1 MTQDRLSRYLSRT
14 ATVYDLLVR
23 YAFYASGVLVMALAL
38 SIGVNVVMRWLFDDS
53 LTWIVEG
60 GEYILLFV
68 TFLAS
73 AHILHENGH
82 ARMLLLVERFSPQR
96 ARLLNLF
103 SSVLGAIVSLVLA
116 WVTTD
121 STLESIPVRQLLPRR
136 RHRGA
141 PGRALVGHPV
151 RLPAPGRRVHTAGGW
166 LRAGDPRVGG
176 ADRRRPRGRV
186 VAVNAMRCLAGERE
200 D

>member
-1 MTQDRLSRYLSRT
+1 MTHDRLGSYIPRIAAL
-14 ATVYDLLVR
+14 YDLVVR

-38 SIGVNVVMRWLFDDS
+38 SIGANVVLRWLFQES

-82 ARMLLLVERFSPQR
+82 ARMLLLVERLNPNR
-96 ARLLNLF
+96 ARMLNLF
-103 SSVLGAIVSLVLA
+103 SSLLGAIVSLVLA

-121 STLESIPVRQLLPRR
+121 STIESIRFGNFY
-136 RHRGA
+136 RGA
-141 PGRALVGHPV
+141 AIEVPQAALWWVIPFGFLLLAIEFLRQTVGFARATRESTGQAEGA
-151 RLPAPGRRVHTAGGW
+151 REGGSS
-166 LRAGDPRVGG
+166 L
-176 ADRRRPRGRV
+176 
-186 VAVNAMRCLAGERE
+186 
-200 D
+200 

>member
-121 STLESIPVRQLLPRR
+121 STLESIRFGNFY
-136 RHRGA
+136 RGA
-141 PGRALVGHPV
+141 AIEVPQAALWWVIPFGFLLLAVEFIRQAVGFARAT
-151 RLPAPGRRVHTAGGW
+151 RESAAQAEAREGGSS
-166 LRAGDPRVGG
+166 L
-176 ADRRRPRGRV
+176 
-186 VAVNAMRCLAGERE
+186 
-200 D
+200 

>member
-121 STLESIPVRQLLPRR
+121 STIESIRFGNFY
-136 RHRGA
+136 RGA
-141 PGRALVGHPV
+141 AIEVPQAALWWVIPFGFLLLAVEFIRQAVGFARAT
-151 RLPAPGRRVHTAGGW
+151 RESAAQTEAREGGSS
-166 LRAGDPRVGG
+166 L
-176 ADRRRPRGRV
+176 
-186 VAVNAMRCLAGERE
+186 
-200 D
+200 

>member
-103 SSVLGAIVSLVLA
+103 SSILGAIVSLVLA
-116 WVTTD
+116 WVTAD
-121 STLESIPVRQLLPRR
+121 STLESIRFGNFY
-136 RHRGA
+136 RGA
-141 PGRALVGHPV
+141 AIEVPQAALWWVIPFGFLLLAVEFIRQAVGFARATRGSAAQTEA
-151 RLPAPGRRVHTAGGW
+151 REGGSS
-166 LRAGDPRVGG
+166 L
-176 ADRRRPRGRV
+176 
-186 VAVNAMRCLAGERE
+186 
-200 D
+200 

>member
-1 MTQDRLSRYLSRT
+1 MTQDRFSKYLSRT
-14 ATVYDLLVR
+14 TALYDGFVR

-73 AHILHENGH
+73 AHLLHENGH
-82 ARMLLLVERFSPQR
+82 ARMLLLVEHLSPAR

-103 SSVLGAIVSLVLA
+103 SATLGAIVSLVLT
-116 WVTTD
+116 WVTID
-121 STLESIPVRQLLPRR
+121 STIESVRFGNYY
-136 RHRGA
+136 RGA
-141 PGRALVGHPV
+141 AIEVPQVALWWVIPFGFLLLAIEFMRQAVGFARAT
-151 RLPAPGRRVHTAGGW
+151 RESAGQPEGA
-166 LRAGDPRVGG
+166 REGG
-176 ADRRRPRGRV
+176 SS
-186 VAVNAMRCLAGERE
+186 L
-200 D
+200 

>member
-1 MTQDRLSRYLSRT
+1 MTQDRLSRYLARIT
-14 ATVYDLLVR
+14 ALYDGLVR
-23 YAFYASGVLVMALAL
+23 YGFYAAGVLVMALAL

-82 ARMLLLVERFSPQR
+82 ARMLLLVERLNPSR

-121 STLESIPVRQLLPRR
+121 STLDSIRFGNFY
-136 RHRGA
+136 RGA
-141 PGRALVGHPV
+141 AIEVPQAALWWVIPFGFLLLAIEFTRQAVGFARAT
-151 RLPAPGRRVHTAGGW
+151 RESAGQTEAA
-166 LRAGDPRVGG
+166 REG
-176 ADRRRPRGRV
+176 ASS
-186 VAVNAMRCLAGERE
+186 L
-200 D
+200 

>member
-103 SSVLGAIVSLVLA
+103 SSILGAIVSLVLA
-116 WVTTD
+116 WVTAD
-121 STLESIPVRQLLPRR
+121 STLESIRFGNFY
-136 RHRGA
+136 RGA
-141 PGRALVGHPV
+141 AIEVPQAALWWVIPFGFLLLAVEFIRQAVGFARAT
-151 RLPAPGRRVHTAGGW
+151 RESAAQTDAREGGSS
-166 LRAGDPRVGG
+166 L
-176 ADRRRPRGRV
+176 
-186 VAVNAMRCLAGERE
+186 
-200 D
+200 

>member
-1 MTQDRLSRYLSRT
+1 MTQDRLSRYLART
-14 ATVYDLLVR
+14 TAFYDGFVR

-38 SIGVNVVMRWLFDDS
+38 SIGANVVMRWLFQES

-82 ARMLLLVERFSPQR
+82 ARMLLLVEHLSPPR

-103 SSVLGAIVSLVLA
+103 SAILGAIVSLVLT
-116 WVTTD
+116 WVTID
-121 STLESIPVRQLLPRR
+121 STLESIRFGNFY
-136 RHRGA
+136 RGA
-141 PGRALVGHPV
+141 AIQVPQSALWWVIPFGFLLLAIEFMRQTVGFA
-151 RLPAPGRRVHTAGGW
+151 RGIRESAGQTEGS
-166 LRAGDPRVGG
+166 REGG
-176 ADRRRPRGRV
+176 AS
-186 VAVNAMRCLAGERE
+186 L
-200 D
+200 

>member
-1 MTQDRLSRYLSRT
+1 MTQGLSRYLARIT
-14 ATVYDLLVR
+14 ALYDGLVR
-23 YAFYASGVLVMALAL
+23 YGFYASGVLIMALAL
-38 SIGVNVVMRWLFDDS
+38 SIGANVVMRWLFDDS

-82 ARMLLLVERFSPQR
+82 ARMLLLVERLNPQR

-103 SSVLGAIVSLVLA
+103 SLGPRSDRQPRPRVGHDGLHARVHLV
-116 WVTTD
+116 
-121 STLESIPVRQLLPRR
+121 RHRLPWR

-141 PGRALVGHPV
+141 PGGALVGHPV
-151 RLPAPGRRVHTAGGW
+151 RLPAPCHRVHPAGRR
-166 LRAGDPRVGG
+166 LCAGDPRVGSAG
-176 ADRRRPRGRV
+176 QGPRGRV
-186 VAVNAMRCLAGERE
+186 VAVKAMRCLVDGRE